1 MSNILLLLLNKQ
13 GSSKK
18 MGPFHRLESNL
29 TNLSLDLEWFLFL
42 LVKYITLI
50 TKQARVLQE
59 NGAVSLVGNHSD
71 QFKFGIRMVSFF
83 VCQIYCGKKK
93 NYDFFGTFIFV
104 GQVHSSSFRAFLAH
118 TKLQFCSR
126 W

>member
-1 MSNILLLLLNKQ
+1 
-13 GSSKK
+13 

-29 TNLSLDLEWFLFL
+29 TNLSLDLEWFPFL
-42 LVKYITLI
+42 LVEYITFI

-71 QFKFGIRMVSFF
+71 QSKFGIRMVSFF

-93 NYDFFGTFIFV
+93 IMIFLGPLYLLGRCTAV
-104 GQVHSSSFRAFLAH
+104 VFVPS
-118 TKLQFCSR
+118 
-126 W
+126 

>member
-1 MSNILLLLLNKQ
+1 MFFFFRLSNILLLLLNKQ
-13 GSSKK
+13 GFSKK
-18 MGPFHRLESNL
+18 MGPFHWMESNL

-83 VCQIYCGKKK
+83 VCQIYCGQK
-93 NYDFFGTFIFV
+93 NFYIFL
-104 GQVHSSSFRAFLAH
+104 GPLRYL
-118 TKLQFCSR
+118 FCQ
-126 W
+126 